1 MIKTSLAICFLGMA
15 CLCGCSAM
23 FAKTSQLS
31 MSHGTVGTPPE
42 HGLRVMRV
50 FPDSQAEAAGLQQPD
65 LITQYG
71 EFEIVDDAGY
81 FAARNHYDEAH
92 VPTVE
97 IVVWRGRNRL
107 TAKVRSGWLGIDT
120 RENDKVSQ
128 AFFSL
133 MDHMNAMLL
142 IPKYQHDREFKGAF
156 TEEPAQI
163 VEKAKALIDQAE
175 REGTLTSAQILV
187 DRIYM
192 TLDDAPIEDQKRQA
206 VLLQQ
211 LIATQPVNYLHMLG
225 NDKFFSDKRYRA
237 AIPCF
242 EQYLKTFS
250 DDVSE
255 RLDLGLAYN
264 EVGMY
269 AEAERSA
276 NYVFDHKL
284 GLSTK
289 GQYVAYTVKAAA
301 ALGLKDYP
309 SSIQFAEKA
318 FSVDPKV
325 YPLMIVQLA
334 AAQMGDIR
342 RVEEAMHKLQRVLP
356 ENYLKMK
363 LEIDAGNAYALVKA
377 NQPEAARRLVK
388 QSKDLD
394 RTEGRV
400 THYWRIMPDGM
411 DVARNW
417 ADLMQN

>member
-1 MIKTSLAICFLGMA
+1 
-15 CLCGCSAM
+15 M
-23 FAKTSQLS
+23 FAQTSRLS
-31 MSHGTVGTPPE
+31 MAKATVGTPPE
-42 HGLRVMRV
+42 RGLRVSAV
-50 FPDSQAEAAGLQQPD
+50 FPDSPAEAAGLMQPD

-71 EFEIVDDAGY
+71 EFEIVDDAGF
-81 FAARNHYDEAH
+81 FAARNHYEEAH

-97 IVVWRGRNRL
+97 IVIWRGRNRL
-107 TAKVRSGWLGIDT
+107 TARVPTGWLGVDT
-120 RENDKVSQ
+120 SENDKVSKE
-128 AFFSL
+128 FFSL
-133 MDHMNAMLL
+133 MGHMNTMLQT
-142 IPKYQHDREFKGAF
+142 PKYQLDREFKGTF

-175 REGTLTSAQILV
+175 REGTLTPAQILV

-206 VLLQQ
+206 VLLQE
-211 LIATQPVNYLHMLG
+211 LIATQPVNYIHMLG
-225 NDKFFSDKRYRA
+225 NDKFFEAKRYRA
-237 AIPCF
+237 AIACF

-269 AEAERSA
+269 EEGERSA

-301 ALGLKDYP
+301 ALGRKDYP
-309 SSIQFAEKA
+309 GSIRFAEQA
-318 FSVDPKV
+318 FTVDPQV
-325 YPLMIVQLA
+325 YPLMTVQLA

-342 RVEEAMHKLQRVLP
+342 RAEEAMLKLQRVLP
-356 ENYLKMK
+356 EKYLKMK

-388 QSKDLD
+388 QSKDQD

-417 ADLMQN
+417 VDLMQN